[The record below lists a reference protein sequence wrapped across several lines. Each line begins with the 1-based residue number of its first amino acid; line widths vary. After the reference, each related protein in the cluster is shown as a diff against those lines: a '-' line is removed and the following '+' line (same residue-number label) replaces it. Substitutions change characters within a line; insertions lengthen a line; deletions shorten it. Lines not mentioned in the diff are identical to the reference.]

1 MLQSWLDLAL
11 PLRFLVLFAAG
22 CCAGHAVNWAAM
34 YWRIEPLAGHPWNG
48 GEKAGAAWWRFLP
61 VLGWLS
67 ARPESKTTRPLLIEF
82 LVGALWVLIYWW
94 VVLERGTLPADY
106 GTTHLTAEPA
116 ALLAPHNPLFADWWL
131 ALRGLHFNALA
142 LMLLSLPMIAATII
156 DWDEQII
163 PDEITVP
170 WTLLGLVGMTLWPLA
185 ALPWV
190 QNLLI
195 NPPPPNYAAVDLAS
209 PLPWPMA
216 LNGAPQLGSLFIG
229 WACYTIW
236 CGGLL
241 PRVWYGQFGFR
252 RAWLYF
258 WAIMLRERSYLWI
271 GPLWLLGSA
280 GIIAVWWFG
289 AMAWQSLLTS
299 LVGMFVGGAII
310 WAVRI
315 IGRWALGKE
324 AMGFGDVTLMSMIG
338 AITGWQAILPI
349 FFLAPI
355 AGIVLGLGRWI
366 IHQERMLPYGPFLCI
381 STWAVWFAWAPIWAY
396 MEPLLELAWL
406 LPGMLAACFI
416 LLGLML
422 LLMRAFRRE

>member
-1 MLQSWLDLAL
+1 
-11 PLRFLVLFAAG
+11 
-22 CCAGHAVNWAAM
+22 
-34 YWRIEPLAGHPWNG
+34 
-48 GEKAGAAWWRFLP
+48 
-61 VLGWLS
+61 
-67 ARPESKTTRPLLIEF
+67 LL
-82 LVGALWVLIYWW
+82 
-94 VVLERGTLPADY
+94 
-106 GTTHLTAEPA
+106 AEPA
-116 ALLAPHNPLFADWWL
+116 ARLAPQNPIFANWWL

-170 WTLLGLVGMTLWPLA
+170 WTLLGLLGMTLCPLA

-195 NPPPPNYAAVDLAS
+195 QPPGEYTSVDLAS
-209 PLPWPMA
+209 PLPWPPE
-216 LNGAPQLGSLFIG
+216 LGGAPQIGSLLIG
-229 WACYTIW
+229 LACYTIW

-252 RAWLYF
+252 RAWRYF
-258 WAIMLRERSYLWI
+258 WAIMRRERSYLWI
-271 GPLWLLGSA
+271 GPLWLLGCS

-289 AMAWQSLLTS
+289 ALAWQGLLTS

-338 AITGWQAILPI
+338 AVTGWQAILPI

-355 AGIVLGLGRWI
+355 AGIVLGFGRWM
-366 IHQERMLPYGPFLCI
+366 IHQERMLPYGPFLCL
-381 STWAVWFAWAPIWAY
+381 STYGVWFAWAPIWAY
-396 MEPLLELAWL
+396 MEPLLELTWL

-422 LLMRAFRRE
+422 LLMSALRRG